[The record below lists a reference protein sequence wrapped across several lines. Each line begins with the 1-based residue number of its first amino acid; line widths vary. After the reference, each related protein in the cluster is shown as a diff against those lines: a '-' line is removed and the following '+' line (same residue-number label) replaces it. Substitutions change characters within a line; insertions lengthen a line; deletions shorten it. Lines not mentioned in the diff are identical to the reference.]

1 MKHSARLTLATPGPG
16 TVAPE
21 EIKARAR
28 PRGRERDV
36 DPPTPERD
44 SSGSELELMRAMQ
57 EYKQSSG
64 RMFPTWSEVLRDLGY
79 QREGGSRPPAA

>member
-1 MKHSARLTLATPGPG
+1 VKHSARLTLATPGPD

-21 EIKARAR
+21 EIEARAR

-36 DPPTPERD
+36 DPPTPWRD
-44 SSGSELELMRAMQ
+44 SSKSELELMRAMQ

-64 RMFPTWSEVLRDLGY
+64 RMFPTWSEVLEVLKGLGY
-79 QREGGSRPPAA
+79 QKHG

>member
-1 MKHSARLTLATPGPG
+1 MKHAPRLTLATPGPD

-21 EIKARAR
+21 EIKAWAR

-64 RMFPTWSEVLRDLGY
+64 RMFPTWSEVLEVLKGLGY
-79 QREGGSRPPAA
+79 HKHG